1 MKEMLGRELLERNL
15 GRRIDLQLFADGGE
29 GGGQEGDKGG
39 ESGGAGEEKNPP
51 AGKTF
56 TQEEVNAM
64 MAKEKNQGKLAILK
78 ELGVEDSKTAKEALA
93 KYKEYLD
100 SQKTEAQKLADDL
113 KSQQEA
119 KVSAEQKATI
129 LERKFEAVAL
139 GAPANAVDDIVA
151 LASTKVTETK
161 DFKTA
166 LEEVKAAYPQLFET
180 SSGNTGNNVG
190 SKKIGGNGIGSFG
203 KKIAEAASKAQSSG
217 NGYFTN

>member
-1 MKEMLGRELLERNL
+1 MKEVMARELLKKKV
-15 GRRIDLQLFADGGE
+15 GRGIDLQLFAGE
-29 GGGQEGDKGG
+29 GEGQGEGSKEGEGD
-39 ESGGAGEEKNPP
+39 AGKNDDPP

-100 SQKTEAQKLADDL
+100 SQKTEAQKLAEDL
-113 KSQQEA
+113 KVQQEA
-119 KVSAEQKATI
+119 KASAEQKATL

-139 GAPANAVDDIVA
+139 GAPANAVEDIVT
-151 LASTKVTETK
+151 LASTKVTDTK

-203 KKIAEAASKAQSSG
+203 KKIAESASKAQSSG

>member
-1 MKEMLGRELLERNL
+1 MLGKELLERKL
-15 GRRIDLQLFADGGE
+15 GRKIDLQLFADGGE

-64 MAKEKNQGKLAILK
+64 MAKE
-78 ELGVEDSKTAKEALA
+78 ALA

-113 KSQQEA
+113 KAQQEA
-119 KVSAEQKATI
+119 KSLAEQKATI

-139 GAPANAVDDIVA
+139 GAPANAVEDIVT
-151 LASTKVTETK
+151 LASTKVTDTK

-166 LEEVKAAYPQLFET
+166 LEEVKSAYPQLFET

-203 KKIAEAASKAQSSG
+203 KKIAESASKAQSSG

>member
-1 MKEMLGRELLERNL
+1 MTRELLEERT
-15 GRRIDLQLFADGGE
+15 GRRIDLQLFAEGGE
-29 GGGQEGDKGG
+29 GEGQGEGSKEGEGD
-39 ESGGAGEEKNPP
+39 AGKNDDPP

-113 KSQQEA
+113 KAQQEA
-119 KVSAEQKATI
+119 KTLAEQRATL

-139 GAPANAVDDIVA
+139 GAPASAVDDIVT

-166 LEEVKAAYPQLFET
+166 LEEVKAAYPQLFESPT
-180 SSGNTGNNVG
+180 TGGTGSNTG
-190 SKKIGGNGIGSFG
+190 SKKTGGNGAGSLG
-203 KKIAEAASKAQSSG
+203 KRIAEQAAKHTVKSD
-217 NGYFTN
+217 YFTN

>member
-1 MKEMLGRELLERNL
+1 MKEMLGKELLERKL
-15 GRRIDLQLFADGGE
+15 GRKIDLQLFADGGE

-39 ESGGAGEEKNPP
+39 ESGGAGEEKNSP

-64 MAKEKNQGKLAILK
+64 M
-78 ELGVEDSKTAKEALA
+78 AKEALA

-100 SQKTEAQKLADDL
+100 SQKTEAQKLAEDL
-113 KSQQEA
+113 KVQQEA
-119 KVSAEQKATI
+119 KASAEQKATL

-139 GAPANAVDDIVA
+139 GAPASAVDDIVT

-190 SKKIGGNGIGSFG
+190 SKKIGGNGTGSFG
-203 KKIAEAASKAQSSG
+203 KKIAESASKAQSSG